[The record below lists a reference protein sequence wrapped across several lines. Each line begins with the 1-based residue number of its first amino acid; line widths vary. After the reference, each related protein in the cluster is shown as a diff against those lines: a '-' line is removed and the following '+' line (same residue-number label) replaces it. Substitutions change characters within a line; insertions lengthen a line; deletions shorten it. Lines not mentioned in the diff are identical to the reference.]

1 MSVETE
7 LVETELVETELL
19 ETVLM
24 ETTSV
29 LSSGNGLSRKYILW
43 KPRKWKLC

>member
-1 MSVETE
+1 M
-7 LVETELVETELL
+7 LVETELV

-29 LSSGNGLSRKYILW
+29 ETMLSSVETAYLNR
-43 KPRKWKLC
+43 